1 MKNKI
6 FILLWAI
13 LTAFNV
19 LNYLAWG
26 GVINVF
32 WLSCETLVT
41 YLNIGFTIS
50 LIITMLFVNY
60 KSMRSVNKN

>member
-6 FILLWAI
+6 FILLLAI
-13 LTAFNV
+13 LSAFNI

-26 GVINVF
+26 RVINVF
-32 WLSCETLVT
+32 WLSYETLFT
-41 YLNIGFTIS
+41 YLNTGFIIS